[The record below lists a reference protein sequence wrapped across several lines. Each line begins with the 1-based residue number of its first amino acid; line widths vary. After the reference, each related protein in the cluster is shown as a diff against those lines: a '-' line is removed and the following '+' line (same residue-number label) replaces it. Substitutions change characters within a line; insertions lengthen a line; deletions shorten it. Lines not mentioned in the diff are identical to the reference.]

1 MCSSMLRITVSAH
14 IPNVLYFVEYGA
26 LQEGSLSSSNSVN
39 KFWLGP
45 ENQKEDLYFWMAK
58 QQENKKKEN
67 SVEPEIIRPAPV
79 KLPGAAGQTRGGIL
93 QDSIKLLDAHLIF
106 EPLLTCLGVMPQQM
120 VNKFANAGI

>member
-1 MCSSMLRITVSAH
+1 M
-14 IPNVLYFVEYGA
+14 
-26 LQEGSLSSSNSVN
+26 QEGSLSSSNSVN
-39 KFWLGP
+39 KFWIGP

-67 SVEPEIIRPAPV
+67 SAEREAIRPVPV
-79 KLPGAAGQTRGGIL
+79 KVPGVGQTRGGIL

-120 VNKFANAGI
+120 VNKFANAGNVKIDI